1 MESGT
6 LYMYAEVVRRIMRA
20 IQHLAIHDI
29 DGIDDAL
36 AYLDPA
42 DFDGNGELAAKLA
55 DYGDRLRSLSG
66 GDQILEVIDELAAYA
81 ERMIDLHIGRVQTE
95 LLSFRITD
103 PVDPEQSAADAE
115 AGDTVP
121 NT

>member
-55 DYGDRLRSLSG
+55 AYGDRLRSLSG
-66 GDQILEVIDELAAYA
+66 GDQILEIIDELAAYA

-95 LLSFRITD
+95 LLSFRISD
-103 PVDPEQSAADAE
+103 RVAPEHPGTE
-115 AGDTVP
+115 GEPGDTLSNP
-121 NT
+121 

>member
-42 DFDGNGELAAKLA
+42 DFDGHGELAAKLA
-55 DYGDRLRSLSG
+55 GYGDRLRSLSG
-66 GDQILEVIDELAAYA
+66 GDQILEVIDELATYA

-95 LLSFRITD
+95 LLSFRISD
-103 PVDPEQSAADAE
+103 RVAPEHPGTEGEPGDALSN
-115 AGDTVP
+115 P
-121 NT
+121 